1 MLISV
6 LMTSDNYLFNKP
18 DSKYSLKCILIFYE
32 AIEKKENITVE
43 INKNSSLLKS
53 FKNNNPTHKNTSVNT
68 FISGKEI

>member
-18 DSKYSLKCILIFYE
+18 DSKYALKCILIFYE
-32 AIEKKENITVE
+32 AREKKENIKSKL
-43 INKNSSLLKS
+43 ISSSLLKS
-53 FKNNNPTHKNTSVNT
+53 FKNNNPTHKNTSINT